1 VLKKVLPGADTG
13 VHEVAR
19 RGNEM
24 ERASLGGG
32 VAMLVRLLLVVLLV
46 GGAGGTSYGQD
57 DTANGDESDE
67 RDLDSEHC
75 VRINDIEQIQIVDA
89 DTLVF
94 RMRGGAVYRNELPH
108 RCPGL
113 RPDDTLMYRS
123 SVGRLCSIDM
133 VTVLEDWG
141 FGYAPGASC
150 GLGMFE
156 PITAQIADEMVK
168 AGE

>member
-1 VLKKVLPGADTG
+1 
-13 VHEVAR
+13 
-19 RGNEM
+19 M
-24 ERASLGGG
+24 ERAGFFCSG
-32 VAMLVRLLLVVLLV
+32 VRPARLLALALVLGL
-46 GGAGGTSYGQD
+46 GSIGTSVAQD
-57 DTANGDESDE
+57 DVDEPDDADE

-75 VRINDIEQIQIVDA
+75 VRINDIDKIDIVDA

-94 RMRGGAVYRNELPH
+94 RMRRGKVYRNELPH

-113 RPDDTLMYRS
+113 RSSDTLMYRS
-123 SVGRLCSIDM
+123 SVGQLCSVDV

-141 FGYAPGASC
+141 FGFAPGASC

-156 PITAQIADEMVK
+156 PITAQIADEMLR

>member
-1 VLKKVLPGADTG
+1 
-13 VHEVAR
+13 
-19 RGNEM
+19 M
-24 ERASLGGG
+24 ERSGIVFLG
-32 VAMLVRLLLVVLLV
+32 VSATALLALALSVVSI
-46 GGAGGTSYGQD
+46 GTSLAQD
-57 DTANGDESDE
+57 ETDDAGE

-75 VRINDIEQIQIVDA
+75 VRINDIDRIDIVDA

-94 RMRGGAVYRNELPH
+94 RMRGGKVYRNELPH

-113 RPDDTLMYRS
+113 RSNDTLMYRS
-123 SVGRLCSIDM
+123 SAGRLCSVDV

-141 FGYAPGASC
+141 FGFAPGASC

-156 PITAQIADEMVK
+156 PITGQIADEMLR